1 MTQPLVD
8 IEISFK
14 KEKIHVHLLRCNV
27 VYCVMFSPSPH
38 PQRVVVTRVAL
49 TREALPQR
57 RAELKVLG
65 HVDDDVAGGVDH
77 QEQVV
82 DVDHV
87 GRPARPLL
95 HLTVPEHLAGK
106 HCIRYAPLQDEASG
120 CDCSKVH

>member
-1 MTQPLVD
+1 MGP
-8 IEISFK
+8 
-14 KEKIHVHLLRCNV
+14 
-27 VYCVMFSPSPH
+27 PSPH
-38 PQRVVVTRVAL
+38 PQCIVVTRVAL

-95 HLTVPEHLAGK
+95 HLTVPKHLAGK
-106 HCIRYAPLQDEASG
+106 HCIRYAPLKDEASG
-120 CDCSKVH
+120 CDYSKVH

>member
-14 KEKIHVHLLRCNV
+14 KEKIHVDLLSQVKC
-27 VYCVMFSPSPH
+27 CVMVPPSPH

-95 HLTVPEHLAGK
+95 HLTVPEHLASK
-106 HCIRYAPLQDEASG
+106 H
-120 CDCSKVH
+120 